1 MSEPRPASTRNELG
15 AAGSAGIRGAER
27 PSSSGLPT
35 TSSSPKLSAPK
46 FSWSNSTLGMA
57 LLGGLFY
64 WLALPPLSWWPLA
77 WLAPAAWTP
86 IVTRRNLDGRR
97 PYLKLWL
104 AGYLFWSAAVYWIT
118 LPHWSAAIGWFF
130 MAGYLGCYFPAFVL
144 VSRLAVHRLR
154 VPAQVAMPVA
164 WVAMEL
170 VRAHLFT
177 GFLMAALGHT
187 QYGWMSLIQV
197 SDLVGAYGV
206 SFVVML
212 VGVSFALVV
221 PSSNDARRW
230 RWWRFAPAAF
240 VLVAAVAYGR
250 GRLAVV
256 EQSTVDVP
264 PSPRIALIQ
273 GTLDTQFG
281 LSMDEFRDMKL
292 RTYDEYLRLSLDVVA
307 EHPGVGLIVW
317 PESMYRTPLV
327 TYHGLDRPPPHL
339 RADDP
344 EYLRENI
351 YDTARRVGAPL
362 LLALN
367 AEDYH
372 ADRTE
377 WRSAS
382 VQVTFDELTN
392 EPRIAARY
400 DKMHPVIFGEYVPLG
415 DVFPWLYDLTP
426 IEGGLTPGERA
437 VAIEVDAGADTPPL
451 LVAPNICFESVVP
464 HLIRRQI
471 LELREQQREPDVLI
485 TQTNDGW
492 FWGSAGLDMHLV
504 CDVFRAVEFRKPLL
518 TAANTGISAWI
529 DDTGRIVEQL
539 PRRTPGTIVAMPRR
553 STLESPYLDGGD
565 WFATTCLVASGLCLG
580 VGLLKWRREDAGDGG
595 RRLDEDRAK
604 NA

>member
-1 MSEPRPASTRNELG
+1 MSEPPLASAQGECNTAGIASTANRPATKP
-15 AAGSAGIRGAER
+15 SAKQR
-27 PSSSGLPT
+27 PGR
-35 TSSSPKLSAPK
+35 
-46 FSWSNSTLGMA
+46 WWNSTLA
-57 LLGGLFY
+57 VAVLGGLFY
-64 WLALPPLSWWPLA
+64 WLALPPVGWWPLA

-86 IVTRRNLDGRR
+86 IVTRPKLSGRR

-130 MAGYLGCYFPAFVL
+130 MAGYLGGYFPAFVL
-144 VSRLAVHRLR
+144 VSRLAVQRLR
-154 VPAQVAMPVA
+154 VPVELAMPVA

-170 VRAHLFT
+170 VRARLFT

-187 QYGWMSLIQV
+187 QFGWISLIQI

-212 VGVSFALVV
+212 VGVCFAQAV
-221 PSSNDARRW
+221 PSSNEAGRW
-230 RWWRFAPAAF
+230 RWWRLAPAAF
-240 VLVAAVAYGR
+240 ALVAAVAYGR
-250 GRLAVV
+250 GRLAAV
-256 EQSTVDVP
+256 EQLAASVP

-281 LSMDEFRDMKL
+281 FSEDEFREMKR
-292 RTYDEYLRLSLDVVA
+292 RTYEEYLGLSREVVA
-307 EHPGVGLIVW
+307 EHPGVGLVVW
-317 PESMYRTPLV
+317 PESMYRTPII
-327 TYHGLDRPPPHL
+327 TFNDLDKPPANR

-344 EYLRENI
+344 EFLRENT
-351 YDTARRVGAPL
+351 YDTARQVGAPL

-367 AEDYH
+367 AEDYYP
-372 ADRTE
+372 DRTE

-382 VQVTFDELTN
+382 VHVTIDELTGA
-392 EPRIAARY
+392 PTIAARY

-426 IEGGLTPGERA
+426 IDGGLTPGESA
-437 VAIEVDAGADTPPL
+437 VAIAIDAGPDTPPL
-451 LVAPNICFESVVP
+451 LAAPNICFESVVP

-471 LELREQQREPDVLI
+471 LELRAKDREPDVLI

-529 DDTGRIVEQL
+529 DDTGRIVAQL
-539 PRRTPGTIVAMPRR
+539 PRRKPGTIVAEPRR
-553 STLESPYLDGGD
+553 PTLESAYLYGGD
-565 WFATTCLVASGLCLG
+565 WFATACLAASGLCVL
-580 VGLLKWRREDAGDGG
+580 VGLVVRV
-595 RRLDEDRAK
+595 RAK
-604 NA
+604 NGSVVF